1 MKRFGV
7 VALGLAAWSLGS
19 IVAMAAEMTKDVEGG
34 KDHPLVKR
42 YEGAVIVQYKHDAF
56 DEYTVPLGK
65 AENDHK
71 LSKSSVQEGEVT
83 RIAYSIPKG
92 RSTLEVI
99 RNYENDLKASGFKT
113 LFAGAKEEIGGIPQ
127 AAHWETPTYLVDS
140 QRLIVAQATRQQG
153 NAYVVLYAI
162 AAYHD
167 ESSWKLGKGQTLLIV
182 HIVVNKPMENKLSK
196 VAADEMASL
205 ISDTGRVAV
214 YGIYFDVNKTELKPE
229 SEPTLHEM
237 VQLMKSQSSL
247 KLLVVGH
254 TDNVGAFASNMDLSQ
269 RRAQSVVDTLV
280 SKHAVVKDR
289 LIPIGVS
296 FAAPVASNKTEEG
309 RSKNRRVELV
319 EQ

>member
-1 MKRFGV
+1 
-7 VALGLAAWSLGS
+7 
-19 IVAMAAEMTKDVEGG
+19 
-34 KDHPLVKR
+34 
-42 YEGAVIVQYKHDAF
+42 
-56 DEYTVPLGK
+56 
-65 AENDHK
+65 
-71 LSKSSVQEGEVT
+71 
-83 RIAYSIPKG
+83 
-92 RSTLEVI
+92 
-99 RNYENDLKASGFKT
+99 
-113 LFAGAKEEIGGIPQ
+113 
-127 AAHWETPTYLVDS
+127 
-140 QRLIVAQATRQQG
+140 
-153 NAYVVLYAI
+153 
-162 AAYHD
+162 
-167 ESSWKLGKGQTLLIV
+167 
-182 HIVVNKPMENKLSK
+182 MENKLSK

-254 TDNVGAFASNMDLSQ
+254 TDNVGAFACNMDLSQ
-269 RRAQSVVDTLV
+269 RRAQSVVDTLI
-280 SKHAVVKDR
+280 SKHAVAKDR